1 MQKRD
6 LIIIGGG
13 PGGYVAA
20 IRASQLGIKATLIEK
35 GELGGTCLNVGCI
48 PTKAL
53 LQSANLYNGVRAAA
67 EFGVDAQGA
76 AFDLGRIM
84 QRKAAIVKRLT
95 GGVGM
100 LLKKNGVE
108 VIKGEARFTGD
119 GTIEVNGKAY
129 SFDNAIIAAGSKPAV
144 PPIPGVDGQNVL
156 FSTDALSVD
165 RIPESIAVIGGGVIA
180 VEFASIFNSFGSR
193 VTIIEMMPDILPLI
207 DGELSRS
214 LRKVLE
220 GRGIAI
226 HTGARVEAIREGAV
240 FMSADGKTQEIAC
253 QKALVAVG
261 RVPALSGLGL
271 ETTGIENTDKG
282 ISVNAS
288 MQTSVPNIYAI
299 GDAVPSPQLAH
310 VASKEGTVAA
320 EHIAGEKV
328 RMKYGCIPSCVY
340 TSPEAASVGLTEEE
354 AKARDIG
361 YTVGRFPLMAS
372 GKAAVEGAG
381 EGFVKVLADQDEL
394 ILGVHIMAPHASEMI
409 FQASLAMAMEAT
421 VEELVQAVYP
431 HPTVSESVLEAALA
445 VRGEAVHF

>member
-1 MQKRD
+1 
-6 LIIIGGG
+6 
-13 PGGYVAA
+13 
-20 IRASQLGIKATLIEK
+20 
-35 GELGGTCLNVGCI
+35 
-48 PTKAL
+48 
-53 LQSANLYNGVRAAA
+53 
-67 EFGVDAQGA
+67 
-76 AFDLGRIM
+76 
-84 QRKAAIVKRLT
+84 
-95 GGVGM
+95 
-100 LLKKNGVE
+100 
-108 VIKGEARFTGD
+108 
-119 GTIEVNGKAY
+119 
-129 SFDNAIIAAGSKPAV
+129 
-144 PPIPGVDGQNVL
+144 
-156 FSTDALSVD
+156 
-165 RIPESIAVIGGGVIA
+165 
-180 VEFASIFNSFGSR
+180 
-193 VTIIEMMPDILPLI
+193 MMPDILPLI

-214 LRKVLE
+214 LRRVLE